1 MCSPLKRKFISKLYK
16 IRHFLINL
24 LRYFFN
30 IFSKIF
36 LRKFSTT
43 KFRRISFAY
52 LCFSIPSCLA
62 KFRVNESQDEGT
74 LSTPAAR
81 DFGYSGIEHE
91 DEVYSVRQLAARDS
105 GADFVKSERSL
116 LAPVTTTGAI
126 GPTSDSDCQA
136 VLNDD
141 DEKRIFAKES
151 AVDDESRSDDRPLAV
166 TASIF
171 RSANGRAD
179 DASLKQ
185 PQEKTSVRIPKES
198 PNEPIDESL
207 KENDEPAAADRQ
219 DCCRPAFT
227 RTPFILQVR
236 LTFERSSNWRVS

>member
-1 MCSPLKRKFISKLYK
+1 M
-16 IRHFLINL
+16 
-24 LRYFFN
+24 
-30 IFSKIF
+30 
-36 LRKFSTT
+36 
-43 KFRRISFAY
+43 
-52 LCFSIPSCLA
+52 
-62 KFRVNESQDEGT
+62 
-74 LSTPAAR
+74 
-81 DFGYSGIEHE
+81 
-91 DEVYSVRQLAARDS
+91 YSVRQLTARDS

-116 LAPVTTTGAI
+116 LAPVTITGTVE
-126 GPTSDSDCQA
+126 PTSDSDCQA
-136 VLNDD
+136 VLNDDD

-179 DASLKQ
+179 DVFPKQ

-198 PNEPIDESL
+198 PKEPIDESL